1 MLAKQPMNDLQETIA
16 SLINNHIRENDFTYN
31 KDLIFIKFLDKYDQI
46 GFTPSPGSHLVEEDY
61 SGEQYWQYNYAFT
74 VKTQHRGDAKNK
86 LFELSEYLQSLNKS
100 KEKVISIGYLRYL
113 QSLNKSKEKPQ
124 ELPWTF
130 DHVEI
135 PSAPA
140 EVMEDLKGTATYNMD
155 VAIFVYEYKE
165 NLNG

>member
-1 MLAKQPMNDLQETIA
+1 MLTKQPINDLQEAIA
-16 SLINNHIRENDFTYN
+16 NLINNHIKENDFNYN

-46 GFTPSPGSHLVEEDY
+46 GFTPNPGSHLVDEDY

-74 VKTQHRGDAKNK
+74 VKTQHRGDAKNR

-100 KEKVISIGYLRYL
+100 KEKLI
-113 QSLNKSKEKPQ
+113 SKEHKENNEPI
-124 ELPWTF
+124 WTF

-155 VAIFVYEYKE
+155 VAVFVYE
-165 NLNG
+165 

>member
-1 MLAKQPMNDLQETIA
+1 MLTKQPIIDLQEAIA
-16 SLINNHIRENDFTYN
+16 DLINTHIKENYFDYN
-31 KDLIFIKFLDKYDQI
+31 KDFIFIQFLDKYDQI
-46 GFTPSPGSHLVEEDY
+46 GFTPSPGSHLVDEDY

-74 VKTQHRGDAKNK
+74 VKTQHRGKSKGK

-100 KEKVISIGYLRYL
+100 KEKLISKNRA
-113 QSLNKSKEKPQ
+113 
-124 ELPWTF
+124 WTF

-155 VAIFVYEYKE
+155 VAVFVYE
-165 NLNG
+165 

>member
-1 MLAKQPMNDLQETIA
+1 MLAKQPIINDLQETIA
-16 SLINNHIRENDFTYN
+16 SLINNRIKENIKENIKAYN

-46 GFTPSPGSHLVEEDY
+46 GFTPSPGSHLVDEDY

-74 VKTQHRGDAKNK
+74 VKTQHRADAKNK

-113 QSLNKSKEKPQ
+113 QSLNKSKEKTQ
-124 ELPWTF
+124 EPPWTF

-155 VAIFVYEYKE
+155 VAVFVYE
-165 NLNG
+165 

>member
-1 MLAKQPMNDLQETIA
+1 MLTKQPKQPIIDLQETIA
-16 SLINNHIRENDFTYN
+16 DLINTHIKENYFDYN

-46 GFTPSPGSHLVEEDY
+46 GFTPSPGSHLVDEDY

-74 VKTQHRGDAKNK
+74 VKTQHRGKSKGK

-100 KEKVISIGYLRYL
+100 KGKLISK
-113 QSLNKSKEKPQ
+113 NHT
-124 ELPWTF
+124 WTF

-155 VAIFVYEYKE
+155 VAVFVYE
-165 NLNG
+165 

>member
-1 MLAKQPMNDLQETIA
+1 MLAKQPIINDLQETIA
-16 SLINNHIRENDFTYN
+16 SLINNRIKENIKEHIKAYN

-46 GFTPSPGSHLVEEDY
+46 GFTPSPGSHLVDEDY

-100 KEKVISIGYLRYL
+100 KEKLIS
-113 QSLNKSKEKPQ
+113 K
-124 ELPWTF
+124 ELPWIF

-155 VAIFVYEYKE
+155 VAVFVYE
-165 NLNG
+165 

>member
-1 MLAKQPMNDLQETIA
+1 MLAKQPINDLQETIVNM
-16 SLINNHIRENDFTYN
+16 INTHIKENDFTYN

-46 GFTPSPGSHLVEEDY
+46 CFTPNPGSHLLDEDY

-100 KEKVISIGYLRYL
+100 KEKLI
-113 QSLNKSKEKPQ
+113 SKEHT
-124 ELPWTF
+124 WIF

-155 VAIFVYEYKE
+155 VAVFVYE
-165 NLNG
+165 

>member
-1 MLAKQPMNDLQETIA
+1 MLARQPINDLQETIVN
-16 SLINNHIRENDFTYN
+16 LINSHIKEKDFTYN

-46 GFTPSPGSHLVEEDY
+46 CFTPSPGSHLIEEDY

-86 LFELSEYLQSLNKS
+86 LFELSEYLRSLNKLKEKLIS
-100 KEKVISIGYLRYL
+100 KEHTWV
-113 QSLNKSKEKPQ
+113 
-124 ELPWTF
+124 F

-155 VAIFVYEYKE
+155 VAVFVYE
-165 NLNG
+165 

>member
-1 MLAKQPMNDLQETIA
+1 MSAKQPINIDLQETIA

-31 KDLIFIKFLDKYDQI
+31 TDLIFIKFLDKYDQI
-46 GFTPSPGSHLVEEDY
+46 GFTPSPGSHLVDEDY

-100 KEKVISIGYLRYL
+100 KEKP
-113 QSLNKSKEKPQ
+113 KKP
-124 ELPWTF
+124 PWIF
-130 DHVEI
+130 DHIEI

-155 VAIFVYEYKE
+155 VAVFVYE
-165 NLNG
+165 

>member
-1 MLAKQPMNDLQETIA
+1 MLAKQPIINDLQETIA
-16 SLINNHIRENDFTYN
+16 NLINNHIKENDFTYN

-46 GFTPSPGSHLVEEDY
+46 GFTPSPGSHLVDEDY

-100 KEKVISIGYLRYL
+100 KEKLISIDYLRL
-113 QSLNKSKEKPQ
+113 LNKSKEKPIDK
-124 ELPWTF
+124 PWIF

-155 VAIFVYEYKE
+155 VAVFVYE
-165 NLNG
+165 

>member
-1 MLAKQPMNDLQETIA
+1 MLAKQPINDLQEAIVN
-16 SLINNHIRENDFTYN
+16 LINNHIKEKDFTYN

-46 GFTPSPGSHLVEEDY
+46 CFTPSPGSHLVDEDY

-100 KEKVISIGYLRYL
+100 KEKLIS
-113 QSLNKSKEKPQ
+113 E
-124 ELPWTF
+124 EHTWTF

-155 VAIFVYEYKE
+155 VAVFVYE
-165 NLNG
+165 

>member
-1 MLAKQPMNDLQETIA
+1 MSDKQPINIDLQETIA
-16 SLINNHIRENDFTYN
+16 SLINNHIRENNFTYN
-31 KDLIFIKFLDKYDQI
+31 TDLIFIKFLDKYDQI
-46 GFTPSPGSHLVEEDY
+46 GFTPSPGSHLVDEDY

-100 KEKVISIGYLRYL
+100 KEKP
-113 QSLNKSKEKPQ
+113 KEP
-124 ELPWTF
+124 PWTF

-155 VAIFVYEYKE
+155 VAVFVYEKE

>member
-1 MLAKQPMNDLQETIA
+1 MSAKQLINDLQETIA
-16 SLINNHIRENDFTYN
+16 SLINNHIKENDFTYN

-46 GFTPSPGSHLVEEDY
+46 GFTPSPGSHLVDEDY

-86 LFELSEYLQSLNKS
+86 LFELSEYLQSLNRS
-100 KEKVISIGYLRYL
+100 KEKLIS
-113 QSLNKSKEKPQ
+113 EKNT
-124 ELPWTF
+124 WIF

-155 VAIFVYEYKE
+155 VAVFVYE
-165 NLNG
+165 

>member
-1 MLAKQPMNDLQETIA
+1 MLAKQPINDLQETIA
-16 SLINNHIRENDFTYN
+16 NLINNRIKENIKEKAPTYN

-46 GFTPSPGSHLVEEDY
+46 GFTPSPGSHLVDEDY

-100 KEKVISIGYLRYL
+100 KEKP
-113 QSLNKSKEKPQ
+113 QKP
-124 ELPWTF
+124 PWIF

-155 VAIFVYEYKE
+155 VAVFVYE
-165 NLNG
+165 

>member
-1 MLAKQPMNDLQETIA
+1 MLAKQPINDLQETIVN
-16 SLINNHIRENDFTYN
+16 LINTHIKENDFTYN

-46 GFTPSPGSHLVEEDY
+46 CFTPNPGSHLLDEDY

-100 KEKVISIGYLRYL
+100 KEKLI
-113 QSLNKSKEKPQ
+113 SKEQ
-124 ELPWTF
+124 TWIF

-155 VAIFVYEYKE
+155 VAVFVYTNKGV
-165 NLNG
+165 L

>member
-1 MLAKQPMNDLQETIA
+1 MLAKQPINDLQEAIVN
-16 SLINNHIRENDFTYN
+16 LINTHIKEKDFTYN
-31 KDLIFIKFLDKYDQI
+31 KDLIFIKFLDKYGQI
-46 GFTPSPGSHLVEEDY
+46 CFTPNPGSHLVDEDY
-61 SGEQYWQYNYAFT
+61 SGEQYWEYNYAFT

-100 KEKVISIGYLRYL
+100 KEKLI
-113 QSLNKSKEKPQ
+113 SKEHT
-124 ELPWTF
+124 WIF

-155 VAIFVYEYKE
+155 VAVFVYE
-165 NLNG
+165 

>member
-1 MLAKQPMNDLQETIA
+1 MKQPINNLQEAIA
-16 SLINNHIRENDFTYN
+16 KLINTHIKENDFTYN

-46 GFTPSPGSHLVEEDY
+46 GFTPSPGSHLLDEDY

-100 KEKVISIGYLRYL
+100 KEKLI
-113 QSLNKSKEKPQ
+113 SKEYTWIFGHEEPI
-124 ELPWTF
+124 WIF

-155 VAIFVYEYKE
+155 VAVFVYTNKGV
-165 NLNG
+165 L

>member
-1 MLAKQPMNDLQETIA
+1 MLAKQPINDLQEAIVN
-16 SLINNHIRENDFTYN
+16 LINTHIKEKDFTYN

-46 GFTPSPGSHLVEEDY
+46 CFTPNPGSHLVDEDY
-61 SGEQYWQYNYAFT
+61 SGEQYWEYNYAFT

-100 KEKVISIGYLRYL
+100 KEKLI
-113 QSLNKSKEKPQ
+113 SKEHT
-124 ELPWTF
+124 WIF

-155 VAIFVYEYKE
+155 VAIFVYE
-165 NLNG
+165 

>member
-1 MLAKQPMNDLQETIA
+1 MFCNQPFKVFHEGIVN
-16 SLINNHIRENDFTYN
+16 LINTHIKEKDFTYN

-46 GFTPSPGSHLVEEDY
+46 CFTPSPGSHLVDEDY

-100 KEKVISIGYLRYL
+100 KEKLIS
-113 QSLNKSKEKPQ
+113 NEHT
-124 ELPWTF
+124 WTF

-155 VAIFVYEYKE
+155 VAVFVYE
-165 NLNG
+165 

>member
-1 MLAKQPMNDLQETIA
+1 MLAKQPINIDLQETIA

-46 GFTPSPGSHLVEEDY
+46 GFTPSPGSHLVDEDY

-100 KEKVISIGYLRYL
+100 NEKLI
-113 QSLNKSKEKPQ
+113 SKENT
-124 ELPWTF
+124 WTF

-155 VAIFVYEYKE
+155 VAVFVYENKE